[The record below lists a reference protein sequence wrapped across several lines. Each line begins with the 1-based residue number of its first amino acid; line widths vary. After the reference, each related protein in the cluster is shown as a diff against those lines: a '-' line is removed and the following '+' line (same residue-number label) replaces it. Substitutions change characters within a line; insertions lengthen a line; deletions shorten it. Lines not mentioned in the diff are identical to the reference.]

1 MNHPPAILNP
11 DLTMVEAA
19 RVARE
24 RGHILQFNGSS
35 FVLAP
40 VLLSGFNKIITG
52 RFLCHGLNQN
62 K

>member
-35 FVLAP
+35 FVLAST
-40 VLLSGFNKIITG
+40 LLPGFVRLLNVKYMEM
-52 RFLCHGLNQN
+52 RKCHG
-62 K
+62 